1 MTTAIGTYR
10 YRLNLTSTVKDG
22 YRVGDAT
29 IEFSEIATFGG
40 ERDREEFR
48 RRLNELIEDG
58 QVVAEQMNRERDDA
72 SKWSK

>member
-10 YRLNLTSTVKDG
+10 YRLNLDTTVRDG

-58 QVVAEQMNRERDDA
+58 QVVAEQMNHDRA
-72 SKWSK
+72 QANALKA